1 MTSLDAARGG
11 AHDDLGWSA
20 LGRRAHR
27 DVMVGDRGGWG
38 GVRRWSRAPQGG
50 PAGAVRVGV
59 GEASCTSTFREL
71 DDVFLQVSAP
81 SFCVIGAVGVPG
93 GNRIVS
99 VLAWS
104 SGAGRFRPPPS
115 AAGVRAW

>member
-1 MTSLDAARGG
+1 MSLHAARGG
-11 AHDDLGWSA
+11 AHEDPSWSA
-20 LGRRAHR
+20 LGRRAPS
-27 DVMVGDRGGWG
+27 DVMAGDRGGWG

-71 DDVFLQVSAP
+71 DDVFLQVSAR
-81 SFCVIGAVGVPG
+81 SFCVIGAVREPG
-93 GNRIVS
+93 ADGTVS